1 MRRLGTLLLAALL
14 LCGSLPGIP
23 ARAEEPE
30 TQIAVSGGEVLPGQ
44 ASVVTF
50 TVPEDGTCD
59 ILLTDD
65 TGRTVA
71 MVAEGR
77 AAAAGYNAFYWNGTW
92 QGLAVP
98 AGTWTM
104 RLTAGEHTAETT
116 VTVGRMV
123 PVLISAAPDRE
134 RLTCGKRIKVTCCAT
149 EAGKIRI
156 TAGGQ
161 TLLEADAEMGDNE
174 FVLEAA
180 LAPGSYTAAAT
191 LLREDGAASAPVTFP
206 LTTEE
211 APEKYRPIMTEP
223 AADYR
228 LNAWTVPMDI
238 TDEEAVWQA
247 LTATVTVLDDRK
259 DKAQVRQVTIRK
271 EPRADSEGIGMV
283 TMVSQGVHVLERGEE
298 WSLIECFSS
307 SFVKS
312 DILNWNV
319 PVRGYVRTELLRT
332 VVPNQEMGMVVDKL
346 TQRLYIFRDGKLFT
360 TLLVSTGEAN
370 AKQPYNETRSGEFL
384 FVSRVGSF
392 MSDNM
397 NCRMAIRFNADDLI
411 HEVPRIEK
419 NDWIDYST
427 TEPKLGARASHGCI
441 RVQRKKTPEGI
452 NMEWIFN
459 HYKVNTKLLVWED
472 WQGRQIPVPPDG
484 TVFWRHPTRNTY
496 YHCSD
501 RCSLLETNHPKE
513 ITYGEVCEEDSKL
526 KPCPACAA
534 TGKKNVLETI
544 NRKYAAGGDHDP
556 VLTEARKSCPK
567 KSRGR

>member
-77 AAAAGYNAFYWNGTW
+77 TAAAGYNAFYWNGTW

-180 LAPGSYTAAAT
+180 LAPGSYTAEAT
-191 LLREDGAASAPVTFP
+191 LLREDGTASAPVTFP